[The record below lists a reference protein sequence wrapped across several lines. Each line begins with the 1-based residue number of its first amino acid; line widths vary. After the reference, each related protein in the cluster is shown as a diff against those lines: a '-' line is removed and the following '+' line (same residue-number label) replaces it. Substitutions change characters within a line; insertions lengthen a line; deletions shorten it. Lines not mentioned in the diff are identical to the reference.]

1 MPYRN
6 PAAPSSA
13 LMLAMF
19 LLFVLMG
26 APAWARYAGEGL
38 RLSYES
44 YPELAAAV
52 RQRLDSQAA
61 PAPALGALARELTAG
76 RPDRQA
82 RALALA
88 DWVRSHIRLV
98 GARVR
103 FDGAA
108 PREAA
113 AVLAQRSGNVEEI
126 VVLLRALLAES
137 GIDSTAALL
146 RRGDGDGL
154 PEAAMPA
161 AFDHMLVYLPGLGLY
176 LDPSA
181 DTIAPGYLP
190 PPLLGKPVL
199 LASGGFAMTP
209 MTQPQGVSTKATVD
223 IGRDGKGLVS
233 LDRTYT
239 GALAEPFRK
248 AVRDAPPALREQIV
262 RRMLPGLSPQG
273 RDTLAPRTMDVGAGA
288 FRMSLSGVG
297 AQVLALPR
305 ARAMATIHPYLGT
318 VADAVAN
325 MAWDSAGGRMVACP
339 AVDASDETRYQLP
352 KQVKILALPAPVS
365 VTRGGVFYRADYERQ
380 GNAVLV
386 KRRLTFRNGRPS
398 CTPAEVRAMRP
409 ALERVAHDLRSRVT
423 IAMR

>member
-6 PAAPSSA
+6 LAAPSSA
-13 LMLAMF
+13 LMLTLF
-19 LLFVLMG
+19 LLLVLAG
-26 APAWARYAGEGL
+26 APASARYAGEGL
-38 RLSYES
+38 KLSYAS

-52 RQRLDSQAA
+52 RQRLDGQAS
-61 PAPALGALARELTAG
+61 PSPALGALARELTAG

-146 RRGDGDGL
+146 RRGDGDAL

-161 AFDHMLVYLPGLGLY
+161 AFDHMLVYLPALGLY
-176 LDPSA
+176 LDPTA

-223 IGRDGKGLVS
+223 IGRDGKGLIS

-239 GALAEPFRK
+239 GALAEPVRK
-248 AVRDAPPALREQIV
+248 AMRDAPPAQREQFV

-305 ARAMATIHPYLGT
+305 ARAMATIHPYLST
-318 VADAVAN
+318 VADAVAG
-325 MAWDSAGGRMVACP
+325 MAWDSAGRMVACP
-339 AVDASDETRYQLP
+339 AVDAMDETRYQLP
-352 KQVKILALPAPVS
+352 KQVRVLALPAPVS

-386 KRRLTFRNGRPS
+386 KRRLTFRNGRPT

-409 ALERVAHDLRSRVT
+409 ALERVAHDLRSRIT

>member
-6 PAAPSSA
+6 FSTPSSA
-13 LMLAMF
+13 LALFMF
-19 LLFVLMG
+19 LLL
-26 APAWARYAGEGL
+26 ALACTHARAGQADGGLKLAYA
-38 RLSYES
+38 S

-52 RQRLDSQAA
+52 RQRLDGKAA
-61 PAPALGALARELTAG
+61 PSPALGALARELTAG
-76 RPDRQA
+76 RTDRRA
-82 RALALA
+82 CALALA
-88 DWVRSHIRLV
+88 DWVRTHIRLV

-113 AVLAQRSGNVEEI
+113 AVLAQRSGNAEEI
-126 VVLLRALLAES
+126 VVLLRALLAAS

-146 RRGDGDGL
+146 RRGDGDTL

-161 AFDHMLVYLPGLGLY
+161 AFDHLLVYLPGVELY
-176 LDPSA
+176 LDPTA

-209 MTQPQGVSTKATVD
+209 LTQPQSVSTKATVD
-223 IGRDGKGLVS
+223 IGRDGKGLVT

-248 AVRDAPPALREQIV
+248 AVRDAPPAQREQIV
-262 RRMLPGLSPQG
+262 RRMLPGLSPRG
-273 RDTLAPRTMDVGAGA
+273 RDTLAFNTMDVRGDA
-288 FRMSLSGVG
+288 FRMSLSGAG

-305 ARAMATIHPYLGT
+305 ARAMATLHPYLST
-318 VADAVAN
+318 VADA
-325 MAWDSAGGRMVACP
+325 MAGMSWDSMGGRMVACP
-339 AVDASDETRYQLP
+339 AVDATDETRYQLP
-352 KQVKILALPAPVS
+352 KQVRIIALPAPVS
-365 VTRGGVFYRADYERQ
+365 VTQGGVFYRAAYERQ

-386 KRRLTFRNGRPS
+386 KRRLSFRNGRPS

-409 ALERVAHDLRSRVT
+409 ALERVAHDLRSQVR